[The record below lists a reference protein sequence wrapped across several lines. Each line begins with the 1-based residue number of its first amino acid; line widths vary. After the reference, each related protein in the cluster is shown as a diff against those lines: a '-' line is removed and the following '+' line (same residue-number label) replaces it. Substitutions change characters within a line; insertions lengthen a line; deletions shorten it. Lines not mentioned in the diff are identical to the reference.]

1 MKNAKAFAVVMVTAP
16 RLSVARKL
24 ARAALER
31 KLIACAT
38 ILPGVESHY
47 WWQHQLE
54 TSKECL
60 LMLKTRRTALQN
72 LERLLLELHPYDTPE
87 IIALPLT
94 AGTERYLDWLRR
106 ETAPQ
111 D

>member
-1 MKNAKAFAVVMVTAP
+1 
-16 RLSVARKL
+16 
-24 ARAALER
+24 
-31 KLIACAT
+31 
-38 ILPGVESHY
+38 
-47 WWQHQLE
+47 
-54 TSKECL
+54 
-60 LMLKTRRTALQN
+60 MLKTRRTALQN

-106 ETAPQ
+106 ETALQ